1 MTTIYLDLETYSEQ
15 PISAGVYRY
24 AEAAEVMLFAWAID
38 DGPVSVWDATAGIPM
53 PETLERAWS
62 DPQVLVIAHNAQFD
76 RVVLDHAPGWDWGC
90 PHLRR
95 WRCTMAQALAHG
107 LPGGLD
113 ALGQIFG
120 LAENEQKQKQ
130 GRQLVNRFCRPRSRT
145 LAGPQGDLLRQ
156 GATSYRATSATHPQE
171 WAQFVDYA
179 AGDVVALRAIHR
191 KLPDWNFTDGELEL
205 WRLDQTI
212 NDRGFMVD
220 LELARNAI
228 RAVDAAQ
235 AELAARTTE
244 LTGAQVGSATQRDQL
259 LQFILDEHGI
269 DLPDMRASTLERRL
283 QDENLS
289 APLRELIGIRL
300 LASGTATAKYRRL
313 LEATSRDGRLRGT
326 LQFCGAA
333 RTGRWAGRQFQPQ
346 NLSRASLPAAAITDG
361 IAALKAGIEDLL
373 YV

>member
-38 DGPVSVWDATAGIPM
+38 DGPVSVWDVTSGATM
-53 PETLERAWS
+53 PEALERAWS
-62 DPQVLVIAHNAQFD
+62 DPDALVIAHNAQFD
-76 RVVLDHAPGWDWGC
+76 RVVLDYAPDWGWGC

-107 LPGGLD
+107 LPGGLE
-113 ALGQIFG
+113 ALGQVFG
-120 LAENEQKQKQ
+120 LAEDEQKQKQ
-130 GRQLVNRFCRPRSRT
+130 GRQLVHRFCKPRPRS
-145 LAGPQGDLLRQ
+145 LAGPQKTLFAE
-156 GATSYRATSATHPQE
+156 GANYRATSSTHPAE

-179 AGDVVALRAIHR
+179 AGDVVALRALHR
-191 KLPDWNFTDGELEL
+191 KLPCWNYSGPELEL

-212 NDRGFMVD
+212 NDRGFLVD

-235 AELAARTTE
+235 AELAARTSE
-244 LTGAQVGSATQRDQL
+244 LTDAQVGSATQRDQL
-259 LQFILDEHGI
+259 LRFVLDEHGI
-269 DLPDMRASTLERRL
+269 ELPDMRASTIERRL

-289 APLRELIGIRL
+289 APLRELLSIRL

-346 NLSRASLPAAAITDG
+346 NLTRPSMPAAAIDDG
-361 IAALKAGIEDLL
+361 ITAFKAGIEDLL
-373 YV
+373 YA